1 MSLLYVQLQ
10 EHHVRSLV
18 PQSAQAGIPTEDR
31 VADAMALA
39 QAGPA
44 WAVVAEEGVVCLAGV
59 QPQWGGRAV
68 AWALLSESVGRHMLA
83 LTRAAVR
90 YFDGLDYGRIEMYVD
105 AEFAEGCRWARLL
118 GFTNETPGGMAK
130 FLPNGNRAFMYGRA
144 R

>member
-1 MSLLYVQLQ
+1 MTLLYVPMQ
-10 EHHVRSLV
+10 EHHARSLV
-18 PQSAQAGIPTEDR
+18 PQEAQAWIPAEDR
-31 VADAMALA
+31 VADALTLA
-39 QAGPA
+39 KAGPS

-68 AWALLSESVGRHMLA
+68 AWALLSASASRHMLG
-83 LTRAAVR
+83 LTRAAKR